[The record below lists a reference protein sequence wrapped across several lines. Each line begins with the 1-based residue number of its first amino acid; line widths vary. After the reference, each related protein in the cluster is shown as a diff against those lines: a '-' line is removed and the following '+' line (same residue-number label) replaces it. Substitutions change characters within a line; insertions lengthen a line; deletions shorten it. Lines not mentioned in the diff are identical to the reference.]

1 MSKLLAGP
9 APLRG
14 PAGLDMR
21 MRPFDFRDALGLYP
35 TDDLLLATHRYS
47 IIGGVAAY
55 ARDRDR

>member
-1 MSKLLAGP
+1 
-9 APLRG
+9 
-14 PAGLDMR
+14 MR